1 MTRLRSI
8 PTDAVAVAALL
19 VIWLWFFWRLFTP
32 VQADQASLKKGDFS
46 GQFVAFAAYQYNR
59 FAAGEIPLWNPYNNG
74 GLPFIGDTQAAVFY
88 PPRLITIALSRLAG
102 GWTYHA
108 LELEMAA
115 HVLACS
121 LLMFLCVRRFTQGEA
136 GSTFGAFIS
145 AVIASYGGFLQS
157 YPPLQLALLEA
168 AVWLP
173 LGILGIHE
181 ATGTQKIRWPALILT
196 GLALGLSWL
205 AGHPQTS
212 WFLTYLLVAYLTYR
226 VLVHHQRWWIVPAGT
241 LLFGAVAFGLAAVQL
256 LPGFEYLA
264 HTTRA
269 NLGFEAK
276 GNGFPF
282 QDIIQFIIPN
292 VVTLWSP
299 LYVGLIGLVLAG
311 IALWRKLPGAIFWG
325 IVAVFS
331 LGLSFGDHS
340 PLFALLYNTLPGL
353 RFFRGQERAAYL
365 VSFSLAFLA
374 GLAASHL
381 VTWDRLQDFKA
392 TRRIQQAAILL
403 FIVTAAIALSTL
415 LLWLGSPEAY
425 APFIGWTAFTAL
437 VAGLMV
443 LALSFLLSRPH
454 QTAPLLLVSGLL
466 IFDLF
471 TVSIDRPSS
480 YDPIPPTQQLSMT
493 PPPLLEPVLADT
505 NSVFR
510 IDGYRGLHDNYGS
523 LYRIADMRGIS
534 PLFLAGPFT
543 LQQGDLI
550 NPRAWELFAVRYV
563 YTDWNE
569 LPVASA
575 VIAQGQDRYG
585 TVTLHR
591 LTDPRPFALLLDQI
605 EVIPDPQAALD
616 RARAAEFDPRRV
628 IILDQPV
635 PGQSG
640 AASSGLPPGEAVI
653 TDFAPEQIRLSVT
666 APRQMILSLS
676 LPYYPGWQATIDG
689 TSTPILKAYGAFT
702 ALVVPPG
709 SYTVQLI
716 YNPLSFRLGAWTSL
730 LTIIVLIA
738 AVVAR
743 FIHHRR
749 THASL

>member
-1 MTRLRSI
+1 MTRLRSL
-8 PTDAVAVAALL
+8 PADVVAVAALL

-32 VQADQASLKKGDFS
+32 MPADQASLEKGDFS
-46 GQFVAFAAYQYNR
+46 GQFVAFAAYQYDR

-88 PPRLITIALSRLAG
+88 PSRLITIALSRLAG
-102 GWTYHA
+102 GWSYHA

-121 LLMFLCVRRFTQGEA
+121 LLMFLCVRRLTHREA

-168 AVWLP
+168 AIWLP

-181 ATGTQKIRWPALILT
+181 ASHAEKFRWPVLTLT

-212 WFLTYLLVAYLTYR
+212 WFLTYLLTAYLAYCVFTQR
-226 VLVHHQRWWIVPAGT
+226 HRWWIIPAGT
-241 LLFGAVAFGLAAVQL
+241 LLFGGLAFGLAAVQL

-264 HTTRA
+264 YTTRA

-282 QDIIQFIIPN
+282 QDVIQFIIPN
-292 VVTLWSP
+292 VVTQWSP

-311 IALWRKLPGAIFWG
+311 IALWRRLPGAIFWG
-325 IVAVFS
+325 IVAILA

-340 PLFALLYNTLPGL
+340 PLFALLYNVLPGL

-365 VSFSLAFLA
+365 VSFSLAILA

-403 FIVTAAIALSTL
+403 FVVTTAVAVGIV

-425 APFIGWTAFTAL
+425 APFVGWTAFTAL
-437 VAGLMV
+437 VAGLTV
-443 LALSFLLSRPH
+443 LALSLLLSRPG
-454 QTAPLLLVSGLL
+454 QTLPLLLVSGLL

-471 TVSIDRPSS
+471 TVSIDCPSN

-493 PPPLLEPVLADT
+493 PPPLLQPVLADT
-505 NSVFR
+505 NGVFR
-510 IDGYRGLHDNYGS
+510 VDGYRGLHDNYGS

-534 PLFLAGPFT
+534 PLFLAGPFA

-550 NPRAWELFAVRYV
+550 DPRAWELFAVRYV

-569 LPVASA
+569 LPVASSI
-575 VIAQGQDRYG
+575 IAEGQDRYG
-585 TVTLHR
+585 PVRLHR
-591 LTDPRPFALLLDQI
+591 LTDPRPFALLVDQVEI
-605 EVIPDPQAALD
+605 IPDAQAALD
-616 RARAAEFDPRRV
+616 RARAVGFDPRRV
-628 IILDQPV
+628 IILDRPI
-635 PGQSG
+635 PGQSDADPG
-640 AASSGLPPGEAVI
+640 DLLPGEVAVAH
-653 TDFAPEQIRLSVT
+653 FVPEQIRLEV
-666 APRQMILSLS
+666 AVERQTILSLS
-676 LPYYPGWQATIDG
+676 LPNYPGWQATIDA
-689 TSTPILKAYGAFT
+689 TSAPILKAYGAFS
-702 ALVVPPG
+702 ALVIPPG
-709 SYTVQLI
+709 SHTIQLT
-716 YNPLSFRLGAWTSL
+716 YDPLSFRLGAGISL
-730 LTIIVLIA
+730 LTIIALIA
-738 AVVAR
+738 AAIASLTR
-743 FIHHRR
+743 HRR

>member
-1 MTRLRSI
+1 MTRPRSL
-8 PTDAVAVAALL
+8 PPDAIAVVALL
-19 VIWLWFFWRLFTP
+19 AIWLWFFWRLFTP
-32 VQADQASLKKGDFS
+32 VQADQASLEKGDFS
-46 GQFVAFAAYQYNR
+46 GQFVAFAAYQYDR
-59 FAAGEIPLWNPYNNG
+59 LAAGEIPLWNPYNNG

-102 GWTYHA
+102 GWSYHA

-121 LLMFLCVRRFTQGEA
+121 LLMFLCVRRLTQGQV
-136 GSTFGAFIS
+136 GSSFGAFIS
-145 AVIASYGGFLQS
+145 ALIASYGGFLQS

-168 AVWLP
+168 AIWLP

-181 ATGTQKIRWPALILT
+181 AARAERFRWPSLTLT

-212 WFLTYLLVAYLTYR
+212 WFLTYLLTAYLAYR
-226 VLVHHQRWWIVPAGT
+226 VLIQHHRWWVVPTGT
-241 LLFGAVAFGLAAVQL
+241 LLFGGLAFGLAAVQL

-264 HTTRA
+264 YTTRA

-282 QDIIQFIIPN
+282 QDVIQFIIPN
-292 VVTLWSP
+292 IVTLWSP

-311 IALWRKLPGAIFWG
+311 IALWRRLPGAIFWG
-325 IVAVFS
+325 IVAILA

-340 PLFALLYNTLPGL
+340 PLFALLYNVLPGL

-365 VSFSLAFLA
+365 VSFSLAILA

-381 VTWDRLQDFKA
+381 ITWDRLQDFKA
-392 TRRIQQAAILL
+392 TRRIQQATILL
-403 FIVTAAIALSTL
+403 FIVTAAIAIGIL
-415 LLWLGSPEAY
+415 LLWLGSPESY
-425 APFIGWTAFTAL
+425 KPFIGWTAFTAF
-437 VAGLMV
+437 VAGLTV
-443 LALSFLLSRPH
+443 LALSLLLSRPR
-454 QTAPLLLVSGLL
+454 QTLPPLLLAGLL
-466 IFDLF
+466 VFDLF
-471 TVSIDRPSS
+471 TVSIDRSS
-480 YDPIPPTQQLSMT
+480 NYDPISPTQQLSMT
-493 PPPLLEPVLADT
+493 PPPLIEPVLADT
-505 NSVFR
+505 DGIFR

-534 PLFLAGPFT
+534 PLFLAGPFD

-585 TVTLHR
+585 PVKLHR
-591 LTDPRPFALLLDQI
+591 LTDPRPFALLVDHV
-605 EVIPDPQAALD
+605 EVIPDAQAALD
-616 RARAAEFDPRRV
+616 RARAADFDPRRV
-628 IILDQPV
+628 VILDQPV
-635 PGQSG
+635 SDQPDTL
-640 AASSGLPPGEAVI
+640 LPDLSPGEVTI
-653 TDFAPEQIRLSVT
+653 THFTPEQITLSANT
-666 APRQMILSLS
+666 SRQSILSLS
-676 LPYYPGWQATIDG
+676 LPYYPGWQANIDG
-689 TSTPILKAYGAFT
+689 AATPILKAYGAFS
-702 ALVVPPG
+702 ALVIPPG
-709 SYTVQLI
+709 SHTIVLTYD
-716 YNPLSFRLGAWTSL
+716 PPSFRLGAWISL
-730 LTIIVLIA
+730 LTLIALIA
-738 AVVAR
+738 ATIR
-743 FIHHRR
+743 FTIPHRR

>member
-1 MTRLRSI
+1 MTRLRSL
-8 PTDAVAVAALL
+8 PPDAVAVAALV

-32 VQADQASLKKGDFS
+32 VQTDQASLEKGDFS
-46 GQFVAFAAYQYNR
+46 GQFVAFAAYQYDR

-102 GWTYHA
+102 GWSYHA

-121 LLMFLCVRRFTQGEA
+121 LLMFLCVRRLTQGEV

-168 AVWLP
+168 AIWLP

-181 ATGTQKIRWPALILT
+181 AARAEKFRWPPLLLT

-212 WFLTYLLVAYLTYR
+212 WFLTYLLTAYLAYR
-226 VLVHHQRWWIVPAGT
+226 VFTQRHRWWIVPAGT
-241 LLFGAVAFGLAAVQL
+241 LLFGGLAFGLAAVQL

-264 HTTRA
+264 YTTRA

-282 QDIIQFIIPN
+282 HDVIQFIIPN
-292 VVTLWSP
+292 VVTQWSP

-325 IVAVFS
+325 IVAILA

-340 PLFALLYNTLPGL
+340 PLFALLYNVLPGL

-365 VSFSLAFLA
+365 VSFSLAILA
-374 GLAASHL
+374 GLAAAHL

-392 TRRIQQAAILL
+392 TRRIQQAVILL
-403 FIVTAAIALSTL
+403 FVVTAAIAVGIL

-437 VAGLMV
+437 VAGLTVWV
-443 LALSFLLSRPH
+443 LSLLLSRPR
-454 QTAPLLLVSGLL
+454 QTIPMLLVSGLL
-466 IFDLF
+466 VFDLF
-471 TVSIDRPSS
+471 TVSIDRPSN
-480 YDPIPPTQQLSMT
+480 YDPIPPTQQLAMT
-493 PPPLLEPVLADT
+493 PSPLLEPVLADT
-505 NSVFR
+505 DGTFR

-523 LYRIADMRGIS
+523 LYRIADMRDIS
-534 PLFLAGPFT
+534 PLFLAGPFA

-569 LPVASA
+569 LPVASIIMA
-575 VIAQGQDRYG
+575 EGQDRYG
-585 TVTLHR
+585 PVKLHR
-591 LTDPRPFALLLDQI
+591 LTDPRPFALLVDQVK
-605 EVIPDPQAALD
+605 VIPNAQVALD
-616 RARAAEFDPRRV
+616 ATRAADFDPRRV
-628 IILDQPV
+628 IILDQAV
-635 PGQSG
+635 PGQSDG
-640 AASSGLPPGEAVI
+640 APSSSPPGEVTI
-653 TDFAPEQIRLSVT
+653 THFAPEQITLSANT
-666 APRQMILSLS
+666 SRQTILSLS
-676 LPYYPGWQATIDG
+676 LPYYPGWQAAID
-689 TSTPILKAYGAFT
+689 STAAPTLKAYGAFS
-702 ALVVPPG
+702 ALVIPPG
-709 SYTVQLI
+709 SHTIELRYDPQ
-716 YNPLSFRLGAWTSL
+716 SFRLGAGISL
-730 LTIIVLIA
+730 LTVIALIVA
-738 AVVAR
+738 AILLTIR
-743 FIHHRR
+743 HRR